1 MVCKRWYSIFKTYR
15 FLPDQTRVEKK
26 RCGVS
31 GFFPKCTKYKL
42 VVFDTLVRL
51 VFFSLPTIANSQGF
65 AYNPTSNFHEIQLP
79 NRNVS
84 GLGFRVPEKFCESS
98 PLWRH
103 VFWEELNIQ
112 FCNFCW
118 STFFARIFCWSTIF
132 ALHFLLINIFPIFL
146 RFFVDQQF
154 LQCLFCWSI
163 FFARFFCWST
173 ILAYSAFAFWG
184 PKTIFEEVQVDHRM
198 VGPHWPKGISESLF
212 ESLLTMNDSWNNHS
226 ICVGNIWFQ
235 PQKANYWSIEL
246 LLQPFWFWRNA
257 TLKGIMELTYPNGRR
272 IFKRERLLANFK
284 ARYAHLGLD
293 VVEDVTRVQYGCD
306 ASIHIYHPFRTCSM
320 KQSCT
325 PVFSANLPRQLQ
337 PSMWQV
343 PRESGNVL
351 CIGPKKLFEPRNL
364 TKTLHVIDAS
374 VWCL

>member
-1 MVCKRWYSIFKTYR
+1 MVKYFQNVQIPPR
-15 FLPDQTRVEKK
+15 PDQGWEK

-132 ALHFLLINIFPIFL
+132 ALHFLLINIFPT
-146 RFFVDQQF
+146 FFE
-154 LQCLFCWSI
+154 I
-163 FFARFFCWST
+163 FCWST
-173 ILAYSAFAFWG
+173 IFAMSFLLINIFCKIFLLINSFGIFSLCFLRSKDHLRRSAGGSQDGGTALAKRHFW
-184 PKTIFEEVQVDHRM
+184 
-198 VGPHWPKGISESLF
+198 IS
-212 ESLLTMNDSWNNHS
+212 
-226 ICVGNIWFQ
+226 
-235 PQKANYWSIEL
+235 
-246 LLQPFWFWRNA
+246 FWISFDDEW
-257 TLKGIMELTYPNGRR
+257 
-272 IFKRERLLANFK
+272 
-284 ARYAHLGLD
+284 
-293 VVEDVTRVQYGCD
+293 
-306 ASIHIYHPFRTCSM
+306 
-320 KQSCT
+320 
-325 PVFSANLPRQLQ
+325 
-337 PSMWQV
+337 
-343 PRESGNVL
+343 
-351 CIGPKKLFEPRNL
+351 
-364 TKTLHVIDAS
+364 
-374 VWCL
+374 